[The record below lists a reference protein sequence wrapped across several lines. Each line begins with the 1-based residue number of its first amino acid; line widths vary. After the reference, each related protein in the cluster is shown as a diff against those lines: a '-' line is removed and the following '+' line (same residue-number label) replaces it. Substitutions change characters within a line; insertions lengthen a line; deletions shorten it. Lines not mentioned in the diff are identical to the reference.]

1 MAVYQKQT
9 VKMLCCRSSHFF
21 GYNTRPNPGNS
32 AILKLP
38 TLSFPRHD
46 PVYEQLGDLLG
57 STWTPYF
64 QWREL
69 IMGLSWI
76 FLLLVM
82 KHIGNLHRCLLPPFQ
97 CRKRDIQFIEAR
109 A

>member
-1 MAVYQKQT
+1 MAESKDAESQMTLLQ
-9 VKMLCCRSSHFF
+9 VKSLF
-21 GYNTRPNPGNS
+21 GYNSRPNPGNS

-57 STWTPYF
+57 GTWTPYF

-82 KHIGNLHRCLLPPFQ
+82 KHIGNLHR
-97 CRKRDIQFIEAR
+97 
-109 A
+109 